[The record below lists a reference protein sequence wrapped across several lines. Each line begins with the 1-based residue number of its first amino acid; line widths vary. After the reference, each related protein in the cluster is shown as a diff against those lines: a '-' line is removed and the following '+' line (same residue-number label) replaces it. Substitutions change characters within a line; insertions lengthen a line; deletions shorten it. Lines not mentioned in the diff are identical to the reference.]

1 MKINNLVAK
10 HSPHRGGKHK
20 DRKRA
25 SRQVRGHKHKESD
38 MGRKDETPDV
48 SISEIIEELAEMG
61 YSTDALSNDEL
72 IDLYIAVMDGHEDE
86 ALEELD
92 FSDD

>member
-10 HSPHRGGKHK
+10 HNPHRGGQHK

-38 MGRKDETPDV
+38 MGRKDETPELT
-48 SISEIIEELAEMG
+48 ISEIIDDLAGMG
-61 YSTDALSNDEL
+61 YSTEALSNDEL
-72 IDLYIAVMDGHEDE
+72 IDLHISVMDGHSDE
-86 ALEELD
+86 AEEELD

>member
-1 MKINNLVAK
+1 MKTRNLVAK
-10 HSPHRGGKHK
+10 HSPYRADTHK

-38 MGRKDETPDV
+38 MARRDEAPDL
-48 SISEIIEELAEMG
+48 SLSEIIEELSDMG
-61 YSTDALSNDEL
+61 YSTEALSNEEL
-72 IDLYIAVMDGHEDE
+72 INLYISVMDGHKDE
-86 ALEELD
+86 AEEELD